1 MGIFLVQYGSGRKC
15 GGKEFLEILAAFMNN
30 YYPMKGQEESFNTL
44 LGRNPTLVKDPW
56 AIMIN

>member
-1 MGIFLVQYGSGRKC
+1 MEVVGSVGEKN
-15 GGKEFLEILAAFMNN
+15 FLEILAVFMNN

-44 LGRNPTLVKDPW
+44 LGRNPTLVKDPR